1 MKYSIEE
8 IHNDTYEA
16 SDLSVSARFSQ
27 SLWYKEAQE
36 MQGKKSIAFFAY
48 TTHHEKVMHIR
59 FFLYTLFSLGNI
71 RLYAAYAPYA
81 PTWKDGIGNE
91 EKKEML
97 EALFSHIQKN
107 KYKNIVFFRI
117 EENVAIEKQRKENR
131 HVHVASGKARK
142 GSFMQPEHEYRVSLK
157 EEEKEIRARMHIGL
171 RRDIQLGERDGA
183 SCVIYDD
190 LFADHFD
197 TFYALMEETAK
208 RNSFSLHT
216 KSYYKNLFVVL
227 EKNKR
232 ALLSFVYE
240 GETLLATA
248 LIYLYGDEAYYAFGA
263 SKRGEHIHTAP
274 AYMHHALLQEVK
286 KRGFLY
292 YNLGGVSEIEDKKH
306 AWAGLSF
313 FKRKFGGKEISREF
327 CYDILKKPLLYYLF
341 VLYKQIR

>member
-1 MKYSIEE
+1 MN
-8 IHNDTYEA
+8 NDTFEA
-16 SDLSVSARFSQ
+16 CDLSSSASFSQ

-48 TTHHEKVMHIR
+48 NTHQEKVMHIR
-59 FFLYTLFSLGNI
+59 FFLYTLFSLVNI

-81 PTWKDGIGNE
+81 PTWKDGIGDE
-91 EKKEML
+91 EKKEIV
-97 EALFSHIQKN
+97 EALFLYIDTK
-107 KYKNIVFFRI
+107 KYKDIVFFRI
-117 EENVAIEKQRKENR
+117 DENVAIEKQRKENR
-131 HVHVASGKARK
+131 HVHVVLGKARR
-142 GSFMQPEHEYRVSLK
+142 GSFMQPEHEYRVSLR

-183 SCVIYDD
+183 SCVIYDG
-190 LFADHFD
+190 LFTDHFD

-227 EKNKR
+227 EKNKT

-248 LIYLYGDEAYYAFGA
+248 LIYLYSNEAYYAFGA

-274 AYMHHALLQEVK
+274 AYMHYALLQEVK

-292 YNLGGVSEIEDKKH
+292 YNLGGVSRKEDTQH
-306 AWAGLSF
+306 TWAGLSF
-313 FKRKFGGKEISREF
+313 FKRKFGGEEVSRVF
-327 CYDILKKPLLYYLF
+327 CYDLVKKPYIYYLF
-341 VLYKQIR
+341 VFYKYIR